1 MIYFIVDKEQE
12 KEISGV
18 SFDGITS
25 NWTSTYKVKIG
36 TMKNVK
42 VQSFCNYDNENDKK
56 SLRDYLFAEIIVKET
71 KEIKSKLV
79 KYEGLEIVIPET
91 KVKTKTKKVSFR
103 NWKTFGL
110 NLGTF
115 RKDRTYEVEIIFST
129 EELPENCIGSE
140 SKFDF
145 EFGILE

>member
-25 NWTSTYKVKIG
+25 NWTSNYKVKMG

-42 VQSFCNYDNENDKK
+42 VQSFCNYDNENDKS
-56 SLRDYLFAEIIVKET
+56 SLRDYIFAEIIVKET

-79 KYEGLEIVIPET
+79 KYEGLEIVSPET

-103 NWKTFGL
+103 NWKTFGMD
-110 NLGTF
+110 LGTF

-129 EELPENCIGSE
+129 EDLPVNCIGAE

-145 EFGILE
+145 EFVVLE